1 MKFPIHIQDEPQLNR
16 IIHAISKHTV
26 EQTVT
31 EVLTKLGVISE
42 FLTKQECGIEM
53 KSHYRI
59 DQAIKKGELR
69 FVAKGRN
76 RMISRTEFNNWKQED
91 SLL

>member
-16 IIHAISKHTV
+16 IIHAISAHTV
-26 EQTVT
+26 DQTVT
-31 EVLTKLGVISE
+31 ETLVKLGLIPE
-42 FLTKQECGIEM
+42 FLTKQECGEQI

-59 DQAIKKGELR
+59 DQAIKNGELK

-76 RMISRTEFNNWKQED
+76 RMISRKEFNAWKYED

>member
-16 IIHAISKHTV
+16 MIHVISKHTV
-26 EQTVT
+26 ELAVT
-31 EVLTKLGVISE
+31 ETLVNLGLLPE
-42 FLTKQECGIEM
+42 FLTKQECGEQI

-59 DQAIKKGELR
+59 DQAIKKGELK

-76 RMISRTEFNNWKQED
+76 RMIKRTDFNAWKYED